1 MTTLTEKTHRYGI
14 AFNLSAP
21 LQQRR
26 GVLSVIWRAQI
37 VALVLLTPLGLA
49 GLRESRF
56 AWSSLLAV
64 AALGCLGT
72 AFAFVAFPTLVGRVG
87 STRASVTVCFLSAV
101 AIVLGAVFGHETI
114 AAASLLGTALVTAGV
129 YLTSR
134 AEAAGASGAET
145 ENSSIIATTTAV
157 ASQEATL

>member
-1 MTTLTEKTHRYGI
+1 MTTLTEKTHRSGI
-14 AFNLSAP
+14 AFNLAAP

-26 GVLSVIWRAQI
+26 GVLSVMWRAQI

-49 GLRESRF
+49 GLPESRF

-72 AFAFVAFPTLVGRVG
+72 AFAFVALTTLVGRVG
-87 STRASVTVCFLSAV
+87 STRASVTVYFLPAV
-101 AIVLGAVFGHETI
+101 AIVGVVFGHETI
-114 AAASLLGTALVTAGV
+114 AAASLLGTALVTAGA

-134 AEAAGASGAET
+134 AEAAGASSAET

-157 ASQEATL
+157 TSQEGTL